1 MLRRTSLRSTDLLAG
16 VAVAAVEIPTAL
28 AYAELAGF
36 PPVVGLYASIFPL
49 IPYAI
54 VGSSPQLIVGPD
66 AATCALVAA
75 ALEPLANGNP
85 HHYLDLSI
93 TLSILVGTLCIVGGL
108 LRLGAISN
116 FLSRPVLVGFLNG
129 MALTIV
135 SGQLGKLCGLAV
147 RTDTGFFLRITDFV
161 SKLPQTHFPTL
172 IVGTFTLVLIY
183 LMGKL
188 VPRLPS
194 ALVGVCGGIAM
205 MAVLD
210 LEKWAVTTL
219 GSVPAGFLWPHL
231 PASFISDAVHLLPD
245 AAGIVL
251 ICFCGSM
258 VTAKSFAVKNGYEVA
273 ADREFIALGLANITS
288 GLSSG
293 FAIAGTDS
301 RTAIN
306 DITGGRSQIS
316 GLAAALVMGL
326 VLTFFTGPLAY
337 IPTASLG
344 AVLVLAGASLFDF
357 ESVWKIRDISRS
369 EFALSLIAT
378 LGVATIGVL
387 PGIAIT
393 VILSLI
399 LLIRR
404 ASSPYDAI
412 LGQVPGVDGF
422 TDISEY
428 PDAQTIPELL
438 VYRFDAALLFFNAD
452 YFKKRVRDVVA
463 LSAHSL
469 HLFVFDM
476 EAINVIDVTGLEAL
490 EEIRSE
496 LATKGIA
503 FSVARAKIQIR
514 EKLSRSGFEE
524 RFGAANFHPS
534 VRSAVQSGLNSLAE
548 MSERRP
554 REAGSK
560 LKVNSHD

>member
-36 PPVVGLYASIFPL
+36 PPVVGLYASILPL

-93 TLSILVGTLCIVGGL
+93 TLSILVGALCIVGGL

-135 SGQLGKLCGLAV
+135 SGQLGKLCGFAV

-161 SKLPQTHFPTL
+161 SKLPRTHFPTL

-188 VPRLPS
+188 IPRLPS

-205 MAVLD
+205 MALLD

-219 GSVPAGFLWPHL
+219 GAVPAGFLWPHL
-231 PASFISDAVHLLPD
+231 PASFISDAVQLLPD

-306 DITGGRSQIS
+306 DITGGRSQVS

-428 PDAQTIPELL
+428 PDAQTIPGLL

-452 YFKKRVRDVVA
+452 YFKKRVREVIA
-463 LSAHSL
+463 LSVHSL

-476 EAINVIDVTGLEAL
+476 EAINVIDMTGLEAL

-503 FSVARAKIQIR
+503 LSVARAKIQIR

-524 RFGAANFHPS
+524 RFGVANFHPS
-534 VRSAVQSGLNSLAE
+534 VRSAVQSGLNSLAG
-548 MSERRP
+548 MSESHP
-554 REAGSK
+554 QEAGS
-560 LKVNSHD
+560 N

>member
-1 MLRRTSLRSTDLLAG
+1 LLEKSSPKSTDLLAG

-36 PPVVGLYASIFPL
+36 PPVVGLYASILPL
-49 IPYAI
+49 IPYAL

-85 HHYLDLSI
+85 VHYLDLSI
-93 TLSILVGTLCIVGGL
+93 TLSILVGALCIVGGL
-108 LRLGAISN
+108 LRLGAIAN
-116 FLSRPVLVGFLNG
+116 FLSRPILVGFLNG
-129 MALTIV
+129 MALIII
-135 SGQLGKLCGLAV
+135 SGQLGKLCGFSV
-147 RTDTGFFLRITDFV
+147 RSDTGLFLRIADFV
-161 SKLPQTHFPTL
+161 SKLPRTHFPTL
-172 IVGTFTLVLIY
+172 IVGIFTLVLIY
-183 LMGKL
+183 VVGKL

-210 LEKWAVTTL
+210 SEKWAVTTL

-231 PASFISDAVHLLPD
+231 PASFISDAVSLLPN

-258 VTAKSFAVKNGYEVA
+258 ASAKSFAVKNGYEVVP
-273 ADREFIALGLANITS
+273 DREFVALGLANVTS

-293 FAIAGTDS
+293 FPIAGTDS

-306 DITGGRSQIS
+306 DLAGGQSQVS
-316 GLAAALVMGL
+316 GLAAAFVMGS
-326 VLTFFTGPLAY
+326 VLTVFTGPLAY

-357 ESVWKIRDISRS
+357 KSVWKLRDISLS
-369 EFALSLIAT
+369 EFVLSIATT
-378 LGVATIGVL
+378 LGVATVGVL
-387 PGIAIT
+387 PGIALT

-399 LLIRR
+399 LLLRR

-428 PDAQTIPELL
+428 PNAETIPGLL

-452 YFKKRVRDVVA
+452 YFKRRVHEVVA
-463 LSAHSL
+463 SSESPLRM
-469 HLFVFDM
+469 FVFDM
-476 EAINVIDVTGLEAL
+476 EAINVIDVTGLEAM
-490 EEIRSE
+490 EEIRAE
-496 LATKGIA
+496 LASKGIKFA
-503 FSVARAKIQIR
+503 VARAKLEVR
-514 EKLSRSGFEE
+514 DKLSRAGYRE
-524 RFGAANFHPS
+524 RIGATNFYPS
-534 VRSAVQSGLNSLAE
+534 VRSAVQSGLNEHAG
-548 MSERRP
+548 MSEGRQP
-554 REAGSK
+554 EEGSEDE
-560 LKVNSHD
+560 LA

>member
-1 MLRRTSLRSTDLLAG
+1 LLGRTSPKSTDLLAG

-28 AYAELAGF
+28 AYSELAGF
-36 PPVVGLYASIFPL
+36 PPVVGLYSSILPL
-49 IPYAI
+49 ISYAL

-75 ALEPLANGNP
+75 ALEPLAAGNP
-85 HHYLDLSI
+85 LHYLDLSI
-93 TLSILVGTLCIVGGL
+93 TLSILVGALCIAGGL
-108 LRLGAISN
+108 LRLGAIAN

-135 SGQLGKLCGLAV
+135 SGQLGKLCGFAV
-147 RTDTGFFLRITDFV
+147 RTDTGFFLRMTDFF
-161 SKLPQTHFPTL
+161 SKLPRTHFPTL
-172 IVGTFTLVLIY
+172 IVGTVTLLLIY
-183 LMGKL
+183 VMGKL
-188 VPRLPS
+188 TPRLPS

-210 LEKWAVTTL
+210 SEKWAVTTL
-219 GSVPAGFLWPHL
+219 GVVPAGFLYPHL
-231 PASFISDAVHLLPD
+231 PPSFLSDTVRLLPD

-258 VTAKSFAVKNGYEVA
+258 VTAKSFAVRNGYEVA

-306 DITGGRSQIS
+306 DITGGRSQVS
-316 GLAAALVMGL
+316 GLAAALVMGS

-357 ESVWKIRDISRS
+357 QAVWKIRDISRS
-369 EFALSLIAT
+369 EFALSIIAT
-378 LGVATIGVL
+378 LGVATVGVL

-399 LLIRR
+399 FLIRR

-412 LGQVPGVDGF
+412 LGQVPGIDGF

-428 PDAQTIPELL
+428 PDAQTIPGLL

-452 YFKKRVRDVVA
+452 YFKRRVREVIASSDR
-463 LSAHSL
+463 SL
-469 HLFVFDM
+469 QLFVFDM
-476 EAINVIDVTGLEAL
+476 EAINVIDMTGLEAL

-503 FSVARAKIQIR
+503 FSVARAKIEIR

-534 VRSAVQSGLNSLAE
+534 VRSAVQSGLNALTG
-548 MSERRP
+548 MSESRQQ
-554 REAGSK
+554 EAAPTGR
-560 LKVNSHD
+560 

>member
-1 MLRRTSLRSTDLLAG
+1 MLRSTSLRSTELLAG

-36 PPVVGLYASIFPL
+36 APVVGLYASILPL

-108 LRLGAISN
+108 LRLGAIAN
-116 FLSRPVLVGFLNG
+116 FLSRPVLIGFLNG

-135 SGQLGKLCGLAV
+135 SGQLGKLCGFAV

-161 SKLPQTHFPTL
+161 SKLPRTHFPTL
-172 IVGTFTLVLIY
+172 IVGTFTLLLIY
-183 LMGKL
+183 VMGKL

-205 MAVLD
+205 MAALD
-210 LEKWAVTTL
+210 LEKYAVTTL
-219 GSVPAGFLWPHL
+219 GAVPAGFLWPHL
-231 PASFISDAVHLLPD
+231 PASFISDAARLLPD

-306 DITGGRSQIS
+306 DITGGRSQVS

-369 EFALSLIAT
+369 EFALSIIAT

-412 LGQVPGVDGF
+412 LGQVPGIDGF

-428 PDAQTIPELL
+428 PDAQTIPGLL

-452 YFKKRVRDVVA
+452 YFKKRVREVIA
-463 LSAHSL
+463 LSANSL

-476 EAINVIDVTGLEAL
+476 EAINVIDMTGLEAL

-503 FSVARAKIQIR
+503 LLVARAKVQIR

-534 VRSAVQSGLNSLAE
+534 VRSAVQSGLNALTGI
-548 MSERRP
+548 SEGLP
-554 REAGSK
+554 HEAGSI
-560 LKVNSHD
+560 

>member
-1 MLRRTSLRSTDLLAG
+1 MLRSTSLRSTDLLAG

-36 PPVVGLYASIFPL
+36 PPVVGLYASILPL
-49 IPYAI
+49 VVYAI
-54 VGSSPQLIVGPD
+54 AGSSPQLIVGPD

-75 ALEPLANGNP
+75 ALEPWASGNP
-85 HHYLDLSI
+85 QYYLDLSI
-93 TLSILVGTLCIVGGL
+93 TLAILVGVLCIVGGL
-108 LRLGAISN
+108 LRLGTIAN

-135 SGQLGKLCGLAV
+135 SGQLGKLCGFAV
-147 RTDTGFFLRITDFV
+147 RTDTGFFLRIADFV
-161 SKLPQTHFPTL
+161 SKLPRTHLPTL
-172 IVGTFTLVLIY
+172 TIGIITLVIIY
-183 LMGKL
+183 VMGRL
-188 VPRLPS
+188 APRLPS
-194 ALVGVCGGIAM
+194 ALVGVCGGIAL
-205 MAVLD
+205 MAILD
-210 LEKWAVTTL
+210 SEKWAVTTL
-219 GSVPAGFLWPHL
+219 GAVPAGFLWPHL
-231 PASFISDAVHLLPD
+231 PGTFRSDTVRLLPD
-245 AAGIVL
+245 AGGIVL
-251 ICFCGSM
+251 ICFCSSM
-258 VTAKSFAVKNGYEVA
+258 VTAKSFAVRNGYEVA
-273 ADREFIALGLANITS
+273 ADREFIALGLANVTS

-293 FAIAGTDS
+293 FPIAGTDS

-306 DITGGRSQIS
+306 DLTGGRSQVS
-316 GLAAALVMGL
+316 GLTAALVMAL
-326 VLTFFTGPLAY
+326 VLTVCTGPLAY

-357 ESVWKIRDISRS
+357 QTLWKIRDISRS

-387 PGIAIT
+387 PGIALT

-428 PDAQTIPELL
+428 PNAQTISGLL

-463 LSAHSL
+463 LSGQSL
-469 HLFVFDM
+469 RRFVFDM
-476 EAINVIDVTGLEAL
+476 EAVNVIDMAGLDAI
-490 EEIRSE
+490 EEIRSG
-496 LATKGIA
+496 LAAKGIA
-503 FSVARAKIQIR
+503 FTVARAKNEIR
-514 EKLSRSGFEE
+514 NKLIRSGVWE
-524 RFGAANFHPS
+524 RIGAANFHPS
-534 VRSAVQSGLNSLAE
+534 VRSAVQSGMNEGTGS
-548 MSERRP
+548 SEGRQQD
-554 REAGSK
+554 AGSI
-560 LKVNSHD
+560 

>member
-1 MLRRTSLRSTDLLAG
+1 MLRRTPANSTDLLAG

-36 PPVVGLYASIFPL
+36 PPVVGLYASILPL

-54 VGSSPQLIVGPD
+54 VGSSPELIVGPD

-85 HHYLDLSI
+85 IHYLDLSI

-108 LRLGAISN
+108 LRLGAIAN

-135 SGQLGKLCGLAV
+135 SGQLGKLCGFSV
-147 RTDTGFFLRITDFV
+147 RADTGFFLRITDFV
-161 SKLPQTHFPTL
+161 SKLPQTHLPTL
-172 IVGTFTLVLIY
+172 LVGTVTIVLIY
-183 LMGKL
+183 MMGK
-188 VPRLPS
+188 VAPRLPGP
-194 ALVGVCGGIAM
+194 LVGVCGGIAM

-210 LEKWAVTTL
+210 AEKWAVTTL
-219 GSVPAGFLWPHL
+219 GTVPAGFLWPHL
-231 PASFISDAVHLLPD
+231 PASFMSDAVLLLPD
-245 AAGIVL
+245 AAGIAL

-258 VTAKSFAVKNGYEVA
+258 VSAKSFALKNGYEVA
-273 ADREFIALGLANITS
+273 ADREFIALGLANVAS

-293 FAIAGTDS
+293 FPIAGTDS

-306 DITGGRSQIS
+306 DITGGRSQVS
-316 GLAAALVMGL
+316 ALTAAVVMGV
-326 VLTFFTGPLAY
+326 VLTVFTGPLAY
-337 IPTASLG
+337 VPTASLG

-357 ESVWKIRDISRS
+357 KSVWKLRDISRS
-369 EFALSLIAT
+369 EFALSIIAT
-378 LGVATIGVL
+378 LGVATVGVL
-387 PGIAIT
+387 PGITFT

-412 LGQVPGVDGF
+412 LGRVPGIDGF

-428 PDAQTIPELL
+428 PNAETIPGLL

-452 YFKKRVRDVVA
+452 YFKRRVHEVVA
-463 LSAHSL
+463 SSDTPLR
-469 HLFVFDM
+469 LFVFDM
-476 EAINVIDVTGLEAL
+476 EAINVIDMTGLEAL
-490 EEIRSE
+490 EEIRSH
-496 LATKGIA
+496 LASKGIA
-503 FSVARAKIQIR
+503 FAVARAKVEVR
-514 EKLSRSGFEE
+514 DKLSRAGYSD
-524 RFGAANFHPS
+524 RIGATNFHPS
-534 VRSAVQSGLNSLAE
+534 VRSAVQSGLDEFSRNSEAWQK
-548 MSERRP
+548 
-554 REAGSK
+554 EAGFEDES
-560 LKVNSHD
+560 D